1 MSYVTGF
8 IDLVLEFYALLAV
21 KLRSMRISRYPSI
34 LLLALALFSGAA
46 LASPSVT
53 SLRVSGQSE
62 KTRVV
67 LELTDKTTQSVFT
80 LENPSRV
87 VIDLPRAALTGKLPA
102 VEGLVSAVRSAKR
115 DNGDLRIVLE
125 VSATVTPAV
134 TWLPA
139 EQGIGHRLVVDLPVG
154 KSVVTPVESVTPAP
168 VATPASTAVVT
179 QSVPA
184 STNSAAT
191 SAQSAST
198 SSKARD
204 LIIAIDP
211 GHGGEDPGAI
221 GPTGVKE
228 KNVTLEIALQLK
240 ERIDAEPGMKA
251 ILTRETDLFVPLS
264 ERPQRARLRQADMFV
279 SIHADSVDKTSPSG
293 SSVYTLSSKRATSE
307 AARYLADRENAA
319 DLIGGVSLDDK
330 SNVLASV
337 LLDLTQGASM
347 SASMEAAGFVLDEL
361 DRIGNIHHQQVQQAS
376 FKVLTAPDIP
386 SMLVETA
393 FISNPV
399 EEQRLANPEHQARI
413 ADALMGGI
421 RDYFYANSPPGTRIA
436 QLKLTRQARN

>member
-1 MSYVTGF
+1 MT
-8 IDLVLEFYALLAV
+8 AQ
-21 KLRSMRISRYPSI
+21 
-34 LLLALALFSGAA
+34 
-46 LASPSVT
+46 T
-53 SLRVSGQSE
+53 S
-62 KTRVV
+62 TTAPTVV
-67 LELTDKTTQSVFT
+67 
-80 LENPSRV
+80 
-87 VIDLPRAALTGKLPA
+87 
-102 VEGLVSAVRSAKR
+102 
-115 DNGDLRIVLE
+115 
-125 VSATVTPAV
+125 
-134 TWLPA
+134 
-139 EQGIGHRLVVDLPVG
+139 
-154 KSVVTPVESVTPAP
+154 
-168 VATPASTAVVT
+168 VA

-184 STNSAAT
+184 STSAAT
-191 SAQSAST
+191 TST
-198 SSKARD
+198 PTQAVQTAGKARD

-228 KNVTLEIALQLK
+228 KNVTLAIALKLK
-240 ERIDAEPGMKA
+240 ERIDAEPGMRA
-251 ILTRETDLFVPLS
+251 ILTRDTDMFIPLS
-264 ERPQRARLRQADMFV
+264 ERPNRARQRQADMFV
-279 SIHADSVDKTSPSG
+279 SIHADSVDKAAPSG

>member
-1 MSYVTGF
+1 
-8 IDLVLEFYALLAV
+8 
-21 KLRSMRISRYPSI
+21 MRIPRSQFI
-34 LLLALALFSGAA
+34 LLMALALFSWAA
-46 LASPSVT
+46 LASPAVT
-53 SLRVSGQSE
+53 ALRVSGQPD

-87 VIDLPRAALTGKLPA
+87 VIDLPRTALSSKLPV
-102 VEGLVSAVRSAKR
+102 VEGVVSAVRSAKR
-115 DNGDLRIVLE
+115 DNGDLRIVLD
-125 VSATVTPAV
+125 VNNAVTPLV
-134 TWLPA
+134 SWLPA
-139 EQGIGHRLVVDLPVG
+139 EQGVGHRLVVDLPTG
-154 KSVVTPVESVTPAP
+154 KSVLTAVENTVPVAATTSVSTPTPSPVVAQAVLATTTTAAAPTPAQ
-168 VATPASTAVVT
+168 ASAVVT
-179 QSVPA
+179 
-184 STNSAAT
+184 
-191 SAQSAST
+191 
-198 SSKARD
+198 KARD

-228 KNVTLEIALQLK
+228 KNVTLAIALQLK

-264 ERPQRARLRQADMFV
+264 ERPNRARQRQADMFV
-279 SIHADSVDKTSPSG
+279 SIHADAVDRASPSG

-413 ADALMGGI
+413 ADALLGGI

-436 QLKLTRQARN
+436 QMKLTRQARN

>member
-1 MSYVTGF
+1 
-8 IDLVLEFYALLAV
+8 
-21 KLRSMRISRYPSI
+21 MRIPRSQFI
-34 LLLALALFSGAA
+34 LLMALALFSWAA
-46 LASPSVT
+46 LASPAVT
-53 SLRVSGQSE
+53 ALRVSGQPD

-87 VIDLPRAALTGKLPA
+87 VIDLPRAALTSKLPV
-102 VEGLVSAVRSAKR
+102 VEGVVSALRSARR
-115 DNGDLRIVLE
+115 DNGDLRIVLD
-125 VSATVTPAV
+125 VNTAVTPLV
-134 TWLPA
+134 SWLPA
-139 EQGIGHRLVVDLPVG
+139 EQGVGHRLVVDLPTG
-154 KSVVTPVESVTPAP
+154 KSVVTAVENAAP
-168 VATPASTAVVT
+168 VAATTSMSAPVVAQAVPVNTTTNAVPTPAQAGSVVT
-179 QSVPA
+179 
-184 STNSAAT
+184 
-191 SAQSAST
+191 
-198 SSKARD
+198 KARD

-228 KNVTLEIALQLK
+228 KNVTLAIALQLK

-264 ERPQRARLRQADMFV
+264 ERPNRARQRQADMFV
-279 SIHADSVDKTSPSG
+279 SIHADAVDRSSPSG

-413 ADALMGGI
+413 ADALLGGI

-436 QLKLTRQARN
+436 QMKLTRQARN

>member
-1 MSYVTGF
+1 
-8 IDLVLEFYALLAV
+8 
-21 KLRSMRISRYPSI
+21 MRIPRSQFI
-34 LLLALALFSGAA
+34 LLMALALFSWAA
-46 LASPSVT
+46 LASPAVT
-53 SLRVSGQSE
+53 ALRVSGQPD

-87 VIDLPRAALTGKLPA
+87 VIDLPRTALSSKLPV
-102 VEGLVSAVRSAKR
+102 VEGVVSSVRSAKR
-115 DNGDLRIVLE
+115 DNGDLRIVLD
-125 VSATVTPAV
+125 VHDVVTPLV
-134 TWLPA
+134 SWLPA
-139 EQGIGHRLVVDLPVG
+139 EQGVGHRLVVDLPTG
-154 KSVVTPVESVTPAP
+154 KSVLTAVENTVPVAAATSVSTSAPSPVVTQAVPATTTTPAAPAP
-168 VATPASTAVVT
+168 VQA
-179 QSVPA
+179 
-184 STNSAAT
+184 SAAAT
-191 SAQSAST
+191 
-198 SSKARD
+198 KARD

-228 KNVTLEIALQLK
+228 KNVTLAIALQLK

-264 ERPQRARLRQADMFV
+264 ERPNRARQRQADMFV
-279 SIHADSVDKTSPSG
+279 SIHADAVDRASPSG

-413 ADALMGGI
+413 ADALLGGI

-436 QLKLTRQARN
+436 QMKLTRQARN

>member
-1 MSYVTGF
+1 
-8 IDLVLEFYALLAV
+8 
-21 KLRSMRISRYPSI
+21 MRIGRSQSI
-34 LLLALALFSGAA
+34 LLVALVLFSWAA
-46 LASPSVT
+46 FASPAVT
-53 SLRVSGQSE
+53 ALRVSGQPE

-87 VIDLPRAALTGKLPA
+87 VIDLPRALLTTKLPL

-115 DNGDLRIVLE
+115 DNGDLRIVLD
-125 VSATVTPAV
+125 VSAVVTPAV
-134 TWLPA
+134 SWLPA
-139 EQGIGHRLVVDLPVG
+139 EQGVGHRLVIDLPTG
-154 KSVVTPVESVTPAP
+154 KSAAVPVESVVTVPMTAQTSTTAP
-168 VATPASTAVVT
+168 TVVVA

-184 STNSAAT
+184 STSAAT
-191 SAQSAST
+191 TST
-198 SSKARD
+198 PTQAVQTASKARD

-228 KNVTLEIALQLK
+228 KNVTLAIALKLK
-240 ERIDAEPGMKA
+240 ERIDAEPGMRA
-251 ILTRETDLFVPLS
+251 ILTRDTDMFIPLS
-264 ERPQRARLRQADMFV
+264 ERPNRARQRQADMFV
-279 SIHADSVDKTSPSG
+279 SIHADSVDKSAPSG

-319 DLIGGVSLDDK
+319 DLIGGVSLVDK